1 MHLRKDE
8 RKIKPTGLQ
17 FELKQCNILLS
28 TLLSA
33 YGAVLHKNS
42 FPQIEYYVKAPFF
55 LLIF

>member
-42 FPQIEYYVKAPFF
+42 FPQIEYYVKALFSY
-55 LLIF
+55 